1 MRYPIIP
8 YNPKLKELAR
18 QLRNN
23 MTPGESSLW
32 KYVQGKQ
39 MMGYDFD
46 RQRPIDE
53 FIVDF
58 YCKQLML
65 AIEIDGYSHDSEE
78 AQKRDRQRQTRLE
91 SLGVRCLRFT
101 ESDAKYQ
108 VEGVLEV
115 IQNWVLHNGY
125 TPNLPQ
131 QRRPRQ
137 THSPSRKPKL
147 RHTPS
152 PSPEGS

>member
-1 MRYPIIP
+1 MRYQIIP
-8 YNPKLKELAR
+8 YNSKLKELAR

-32 KYVQGKQ
+32 KYVKGKQ

-65 AIEIDGYSHDSEE
+65 AIEIDGSSHDSEE
-78 AQKRDRQRQTRLE
+78 AQERDRQRQARLE
-91 SLGVRCLRFT
+91 FLGVRFLRFT

-115 IQNWVLHNGY
+115 IQSWVLQNGY
-125 TPNLPQ
+125 TLNPPQ
-131 QRRPRQ
+131 QPRRKQIP
-137 THSPSRKPKL
+137 SPSEKP

-152 PSPEGS
+152 PSLEGS